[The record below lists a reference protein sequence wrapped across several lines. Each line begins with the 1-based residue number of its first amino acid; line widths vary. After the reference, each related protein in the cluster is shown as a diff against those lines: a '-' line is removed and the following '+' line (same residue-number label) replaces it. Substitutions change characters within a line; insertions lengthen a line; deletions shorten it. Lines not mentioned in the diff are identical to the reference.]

1 MKSYLDLMKYTLKHG
16 RWVAH
21 ERTGTRT
28 LQVVGPQLSFNLLD
42 GFPLVTSR
50 YVPFKNAISEIL
62 WFLSG
67 STDERILRQQKN
79 PVWSLWALTEKDV
92 QSASSQT
99 DPYGKDL
106 YVGSCGPIYG
116 EQWRHWPKH
125 DGTTIDQIQYAM
137 DTLKTNPT
145 SRRLVVSAWNPEYLP
160 DETLSPQENILRGKQ
175 ALAPCH
181 TLFQLVTQ
189 KASIME
195 RYRWMTVNMPF
206 QQHVALDSIVRSSGK
221 TFLNQCRIFTGHFGI
236 SSLFS
241 MSDDQFSDFDTQRL
255 HVMFDQLRVPSRIL
269 HMKMF
274 ARSQDLP
281 LGTVFNIA
289 SYALLLTIMAKHS
302 DMIAGTY
309 HHTMTDVHIYENQI
323 EMAREHV
330 KRPTFP
336 LPELYVREGVQSI
349 FDYQVSDFTLAHYE
363 HGDYIKYPITK

>member
-16 RWVAH
+16 RWVSH
-21 ERTGTRT
+21 SRTGVRT

-50 YVPFKNAISEIL
+50 YVPFKNAVSEIL

-67 STDERILRQQKN
+67 STDERVLRQEKN
-79 PVWSLWALTEKDV
+79 PVWSLWALTDDDV
-92 QSASSQT
+92 KSAGAPT
-99 DPYGKDL
+99 DPYGNEL
-106 YVGSCGPIYG
+106 HVGSCGPIYG
-116 EQWRHWPKH
+116 AQWRRWPAR
-125 DGTTIDQIQYAM
+125 DGGFYDQIRYVM
-137 DTLKTNPT
+137 DTLQTDPS
-145 SRRLVVSAWNPEYLP
+145 SRRMVVSAWNPEYLP
-160 DETLSPQENILRGKQ
+160 DETLSPQENILLGKQ

-181 TLFQLVTQ
+181 TLFQLATQ

-195 RYRWMTVNMPF
+195 RYRWMTLGSPM
-206 QQHVALDSIVRSSGK
+206 QQHIALDSIVRSGGK
-221 TFLNQCRIFTGHFGI
+221 TFLDQCRILSGHFGI
-236 SSLFS
+236 GSLFS
-241 MSDDQFSDFDTQRL
+241 MSDDQFADFDVHRL

-323 EMAREHV
+323 ELAREHI

-336 LPELYVREGVQSI
+336 LPTLHVREGVKSL
-349 FDYQVSDFTLAHYE
+349 FDYSVSDFTLEHYE